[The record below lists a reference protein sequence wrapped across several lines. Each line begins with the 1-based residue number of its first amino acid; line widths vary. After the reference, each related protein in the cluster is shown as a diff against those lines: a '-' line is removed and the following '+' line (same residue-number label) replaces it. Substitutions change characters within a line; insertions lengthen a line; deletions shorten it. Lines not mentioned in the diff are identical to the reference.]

1 MQGAEVVVLSLFAAV
16 TLYALISYVRGTLF
30 GNCGV
35 YGFKSNG
42 KWLYV
47 GKSVDVHKRR
57 KQHERDGRMFVKGQF
72 KVLWTGPHWRLSEME
87 VYYIRKLKPTQN
99 KIRYVSSRK

>member
-1 MQGAEVVVLSLFAAV
+1 MSSTEIVAAFLFLSL
-16 TLYALISYVRGTLF
+16 TTYALVGYIRGTLF
-30 GNCGV
+30 GKCGV

-47 GKSVDVHKRR
+47 GKSVDIHRRR
-57 KQHERDGRMFVKGQF
+57 KQHERDGRAFVKGQF

-87 VYYIRKLKPTQN
+87 VYYIRKLKPTEN
-99 KIRYVSSRK
+99 KIRYVPRNK